1 MALNLVSKYHVC
13 SSSINII
20 SNLAYFMCFCCN
32 SEMELHANTQ
42 SSIAGDSVEVAVANN
57 TGELTQLS
65 VAEKTAKEIKEK
77 NGSAQSSSIFDSAKD
92 AMENDEGVNSSVADD
107 AVKAEMENE
116 TNALLSAIDLQ
127 ASTKAA
133 EEYRKARQ
141 LSERRTHHEHSW
153 DDNLDDVQIPENAAG
168 KGASNINAT
177 PPRSYIKFTLIATL
191 IVMPLG
197 VVSLIFFLLWR
208 F

>member
-1 MALNLVSKYHVC
+1 
-13 SSSINII
+13 
-20 SNLAYFMCFCCN
+20 
-32 SEMELHANTQ
+32 MELHVNTQ
-42 SSIAGDSVEVAVANN
+42 SSIAGDSVVAVANN
-57 TGELTQLS
+57 TGVPTQLS
-65 VAEKTAKEIKEK
+65 VAEKPAKEVKEK
-77 NGSAQSSSIFDSAKD
+77 NGSAQSSISDSAKD

-107 AVKAEMENE
+107 VVKAEIENE
-116 TNALLSAIDLQ
+116 TNALLSAINVQ
-127 ASTKAA
+127 VSAKAA

-153 DDNLDDVQIPENAAG
+153 DDNLDDVQIPEIAAG
-168 KGASNINAT
+168 KTASDINAV
-177 PPRSYIKFTLIATL
+177 PPRSYIKFTLVATL